1 MTKILSHGTPQRLIR
16 DNQSFQLVA
25 LIEGAGANAQFMQ
38 NLQVVG
44 QQRQAHAELQKKLA
58 AAPAADAEGLK
69 FQLAQLEE
77 RLTKNLDFMGK
88 HYGYSVQHNYLLAPV
103 QSALLL
109 KALDADGKPIEDE
122 AKATLVAEF
131 HTTEAYEELQAL
143 RQRALAA
150 GTDEAR
156 KDEFEKLK
164 AELHEKFG
172 FEVGKH
178 YLLQVRKGALYA
190 TVAG

>member
-44 QQRQAHAELQKKLA
+44 QQRQALAELQKKLS
-58 AAPAADAEGLK
+58 AAPSDELK
-69 FQLAQLEE
+69 GQIAQLEE
-77 RLTKNLDFMGK
+77 RLAKNLEFMGK

-109 KALDADGKPIEDE
+109 KALDADGKPVEDE

-143 RQRALAA
+143 RHRALAA
-150 GTDEAR
+150 GTDAAR

>member
-1 MTKILSHGTPQRLIR
+1 MTKILSHGIPQRIIR

-25 LIEGAGANAQFMQ
+25 LIEGAGANTQFMQ

-44 QQRQAHAELQKKLA
+44 QQRQAHAELQKQIA
-58 AAPAADAEGLK
+58 AAPEAEALK
-69 FQLAQLEE
+69 TQLAQLEE
-77 RLTKNLDFMGK
+77 RLTKNLEFMGK

-103 QSALLL
+103 QAALLL
-109 KALDADGKPIEDE
+109 KASDADGKPVEDE
-122 AKATLVAEF
+122 TKATLVAEF

-150 GTDEAR
+150 GTDET
-156 KDEFEKLK
+156 KKEEFEKLK
-164 AELHEKFG
+164 TELHEKFG

-178 YLLQVRKGALYA
+178 YVLQVRKGALYA
-190 TVAG
+190 TITA